1 MQEMK
6 VQSLGQEDSPGE
18 GNGHSLQFSH
28 LGNPM
33 DRGAWQA
40 TAKVQPLLIQS
51 IRRGDG
57 VGDLFIYL
65 FIKDIK
71 NNRMR
76 IAQ

>member
-1 MQEMK
+1 MS
-6 VQSLGQEDSPGE
+6 VPAGD
-18 GNGHSLQFSH
+18 
-28 LGNPM
+28 
-33 DRGAWQA
+33 
-40 TAKVQPLLIQS
+40 QPQLIQG

-57 VGDLFIYL
+57 VRDLFIYL